1 MAEKREINP
10 ILKLILEIGPLAV
23 YFWAY
28 RHFAE
33 RSLEFLGQS
42 YSGVTAATIV
52 FVPVLLLGM
61 VISWV
66 LTRHLPRMT
75 IFTALM
81 VILFGALT
89 AYFNDDTFTKLRPS
103 IIYSLLAAALGFGLY
118 VRKTNFMKYLLG
130 DSIPLTDEG
139 WNIFERN
146 FMIFFIVM
154 VIINEFT
161 WRVLGDEAWV
171 FLDSFGQLI
180 LTFIFMATQFP
191 IFSKYAQIETGAQNG
206 K

>member
-28 RHFAE
+28 RHYAD
-33 RSLEFLGQS
+33 RSLELFGQS

-52 FVPVLLLGM
+52 FVPVLLIGM
-61 VISWV
+61 LISWI

-81 VILFGALT
+81 VIVFGVLT
-89 AYFNDDTFTKLRPS
+89 AWFNDDTFTKIRPS
-103 IIYSLLAAALGFGLY
+103 IIYSIFALALGIGLY
-118 VRKTNFMKYLLG
+118 VQKTNYLKYLLG
-130 DSIPLTDEG
+130 DSVPLTDEG
-139 WNIFERN
+139 WNVFERN

-154 VIINEFT
+154 VVINEFT
-161 WRVLGDEAWV
+161 WRVLGDAAWV
-171 FLDSFGQLI
+171 FLDSFGQMI
-180 LTFIFMATQFP
+180 LTFIFMASQFP
-191 IFSKYAQIETGAQNG
+191 IFSKYAKEEAGE
-206 K
+206 